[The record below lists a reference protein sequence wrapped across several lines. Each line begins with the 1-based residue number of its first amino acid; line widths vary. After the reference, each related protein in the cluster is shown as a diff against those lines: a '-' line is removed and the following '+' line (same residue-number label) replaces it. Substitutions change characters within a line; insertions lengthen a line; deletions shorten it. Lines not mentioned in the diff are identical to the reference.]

1 VPTPSERRFVQAMAG
16 LRMSADEICQV
27 IGAGRNARDLSE
39 DPEDGGKPISKAT
52 LYRHFRP
59 ELAKG
64 RGLLGGDDGDA
75 QSLRLGQRQKR
86 F

>member
-1 VPTPSERRFVQAMAG
+1 VMAMAG
-16 LRMSADEICQV
+16 LRVSADEICNL
-27 IGAGRNARDLSE
+27 IGAGRNGRE

-64 RGLLGGDDGDA
+64 RACSRPVWLGASTPHSMRMRRG
-75 QSLRLGQRQKR
+75 R
-86 F
+86 